1 MVKKLFYCRKSLCNM
16 PIIICEVKP
25 YYFKFELFSAMN
37 ANKFIP
43 VWMQFAPSI
52 TSTWDGVLLTAI
64 CFWKKCFCFVI
75 CNYFNTW
82 QFQVQMYNYTVTVLF
97 IFYFAFWSFT
107 FYARSFRRKF
117 RVLNLLSVIIP
128 PCMQGMKFNIWPS
141 QIELNLNAS
150 VKVNAT

>member
-1 MVKKLFYCRKSLCNM
+1 
-16 PIIICEVKP
+16 
-25 YYFKFELFSAMN
+25 MN

-64 CFWKKCFCFVI
+64 CFWKECFCFVI

-82 QFQVQMYNYTVTVLF
+82 QFQVQMYNYTVTALF
-97 IFYFAFWSFT
+97 IFYFTFWSFT

-128 PCMQGMKFNIWPS
+128 PCMQGMKFTIWMHQWKWMQP
-141 QIELNLNAS
+141 NLS
-150 VKVNAT
+150 VSFSKTCQCLVFAVKSFVGKVSYL